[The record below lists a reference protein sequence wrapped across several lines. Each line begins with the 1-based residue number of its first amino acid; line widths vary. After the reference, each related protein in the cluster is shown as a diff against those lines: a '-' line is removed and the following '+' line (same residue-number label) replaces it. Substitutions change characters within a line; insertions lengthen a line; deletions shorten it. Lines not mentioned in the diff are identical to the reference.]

1 MRKRSLILLAA
12 ATIGLAASQASA
24 ADLPRKA
31 PAYLP
36 PPPPPVTWTGC
47 YIGGNIGGAFGDAS
61 LSGAGGTVSGDGSGF
76 AGGGQIG
83 CDYQF
88 SGGWVV
94 GIRNMFDGTSN
105 KNSGTIGSGPLAGDV
120 VNFNNQWFD
129 TLTARLGYAFQPA
142 WLLYLQGGGAWG
154 HTSTNITA
162 GGVQIARPPTPEQA
176 GRLVAALNGCS
187 RRTGPH
193 SSKAT
198 TWTSDRATGPH
209 SLQSERLVRRVRFQR
224 QSNRDDCPDWCEL
237 PILLSDF
244 ERLRSTAQLRKF
256 KTPGNLPGVFCRRV
270 QRWRTARAIGLAS
283 HRRAAFQK
291 EIGGAA

>member
-1 MRKRSLILLAA
+1 MKRILLATVTIA
-12 ATIGLAASQASA
+12 ALGSANALAADMGQR
-24 ADLPRKA
+24 PVYKA
-31 PAYLP
+31 PVMMAP
-36 PPPPPVTWTGC
+36 APTWTGC

-61 LSGAGGTVSGDGSGF
+61 LSGPGGTVSTDGSGF

-105 KNSGTIGSGPLAGDV
+105 KRSGTIAGGPLAGDV

-162 GGVQIARPPTPEQA
+162 GGAQIAQTSHTGSGWTIGGGVEWMFAPHWSAFLEGNYMDFGSRDGTAFTAVGTCVP
-176 GRLVAALNGCS
+176 GCAFS
-187 RRTGPH
+187 A
-193 SSKAT
+193 KAT
-198 TWTSDRATGPH
+198 ETTVLIG
-209 SLQSERLVRRVRFQR
+209 VNYRF
-224 QSNRDDCPDWCEL
+224 
-237 PILLSDF
+237 F
-244 ERLRSTAQLRKF
+244 
-256 KTPGNLPGVFCRRV
+256 
-270 QRWRTARAIGLAS
+270 
-283 HRRAAFQK
+283 
-291 EIGGAA
+291 